1 MRSGISFALTVT
13 FLLNCLGCFGVSR
26 RAGTEGVSAV
36 GLTPSEWASLS
47 KPGPSHK
54 LLESFA
60 GDWDVKVTFWS
71 DPKAKGES
79 SAGRSK
85 ISWILGE
92 RFLQENF
99 QGKIAGENYVGLGLI
114 GYDNGSRTFK
124 TVWADSLN
132 TALTTSVGKYDP
144 EQNSLELESQ
154 VYDPLVSGVK
164 TVYSRIKIT
173 SPDSYTFSMLDRSPE
188 GREFKSLEMEYS
200 RVKE

>member
-1 MRSGISFALTVT
+1 MRLKLNLLVVMIIF
-13 FLLNCLGCFGVSR
+13 LNCAGCFRGSR
-26 RAGTEGVSAV
+26 LNLPDGVSAV

-54 LLESFA
+54 LLASFA

-71 DPKAKGES
+71 DPKSKGDS
-79 SAGRSK
+79 SSGTSK
-85 ISWILGE
+85 ISWILGD

-99 QGKIAGENYVGLGLI
+99 KGKIAGEDYVGLGII

-132 TALTTSVGKYDP
+132 TAMTTSVGKYDP
-144 EQNSLELESQ
+144 ERNTFELESQ

-164 TVYSRIKIT
+164 SVYSTIKIN

-200 RVKE
+200 RRS

>member
-1 MRSGISFALTVT
+1 MRSGVRLALAMTL
-13 FLLNCLGCFGVSR
+13 LLNCLGCFGANRIS
-26 RAGTEGVSAV
+26 GTEGVSAV

-79 SAGRSK
+79 SSGRSK
-85 ISWILGE
+85 ISWILGG

-99 QGKIAGENYVGLGLI
+99 QGKIAGESYIGLGLI
-114 GYDNGSRTFK
+114 GYDNGSRAFT

-132 TALTTSVGKYDP
+132 TAMTTSVGKYDP
-144 EQNSLELESQ
+144 ERNSLELESE

-200 RVKE
+200 RAK